1 MVIIECSRLFFNVYK
16 KFTSEGKFIATV
28 GCMGSESRQFNLP
41 LGICFSKKKIDCTSA
56 IKSTIECKSSLHISL
71 QVLFGS
77 EGHSDG
83 LFNFPENIAIND
95 SNTVLYIS
103 DYYSNRVQ
111 VFTADG
117 QFI

>member
-1 MVIIECSRLFFNVYK
+1 MH
-16 KFTSEGKFIATV
+16 
-28 GCMGSESRQFNLP
+28 GCIYIYYRYCHLKGSSLLLLDAWEVRMDNLTFP
-41 LGICFSKKKIDCTSA
+41 WASVSARRKIDCTSA

-83 LFNFPENIAIND
+83 LFNFPENIAIDD

-103 DYYSNRVQ
+103 DYYNN
-111 VFTADG
+111 
-117 QFI
+117 